1 MNGIKCITYIN
12 NDSKFVIDF
21 TSLTVLDN
29 DILLPINKKLAS
41 HYLQLLLSITDEW
54 EDEYIDRTLTDGDLW
69 NFVITYQNGK
79 EKKYIGRSSY
89 PYNFDAFLDL
99 NREIINEVYYV

>member
-1 MNGIKCITYIN
+1 MEYTATRLNAQQIIVKPARG
-12 NDSKFVIDF
+12 
-21 TSLTVLDN
+21 TSNTDPVTDPERDML
-29 DILLPINKKLAS
+29 
-41 HYLQLLLSITDEW
+41 DEW